1 VDLYEKAVKLMPG
14 GVNSPVR
21 AFKAV
26 GGEPL
31 FIKRG
36 NGAKIYDMTGKEY
49 IDYVMS
55 YGPLILGHADK
66 NVIKTIIDT
75 AKNGTTFGAPTE
87 LEVVLAEIVI
97 EMMPSIEMIRFVN
110 SGTEAVMSAIRLA
123 RAYSGRNKI
132 VKFDGC
138 YHGHSDFL
146 LAKSGSG
153 LASLSMPISSGVPES
168 VIRDTLIAEFNN
180 IESVKYVTNGVE
192 DKIAAIIV
200 EPIAANMG
208 VVLPDENFLK
218 FLSDYTKE
226 IGALLIFDEVI
237 TGFRVAKGGA
247 QELYNVR
254 ADLTILGKIIGGGLP
269 VGAFGGRREIM
280 EMLAP
285 VGSVYQAGTLSG
297 NPLAMAAGISTLQR
311 LREDSFYER
320 LKKSTNKLFEGFND
334 NLRSIGIELA
344 VNYITGMGTQ
354 FFCSNSVNS
363 YRDLEGVD
371 TALYAK
377 FFHYMLSHGIYL
389 APSQYEGMFISS
401 SHAIEDIDFTLK
413 VHMDFLKEYIK
424 NVR

>member
-1 VDLYEKAVKLMPG
+1 MDLYEKAVKLMPG